1 MFVLKTLKTFNWM
14 QVESA
19 SPKRVRFRSNLLGG
33 FGAGFIT
40 PVNTIN
46 FATVFDNL
54 GEKLIENVAV
64 WTTILAFII
73 IYIPFA
79 VLSRHLDKK
88 DASKVNLAIYCCYY
102 FYYQVCNNNDAIDYH
117 AVGSAWQID
126 QVVGKI
132 TNNKFILGKRRV

>member
-1 MFVLKTLKTFNWM
+1 MKFK
-14 QVESA
+14 
-19 SPKRVRFRSNLLGG
+19 SNLLAG
-33 FGAGFIT
+33 FGAGFVT

-79 VLSRHLDKK
+79 VLARYLDKK
-88 DASKVNLAIYCCYY
+88 DAFKVIVLSVVDILLLYALNSNVVANRLSTTTAWLYCISSLWTIWAPVSVTIPWCP
-102 FYYQVCNNNDAIDYH
+102 
-117 AVGSAWQID
+117 G
-126 QVVGKI
+126 
-132 TNNKFILGKRRV
+132 